1 MFTVT
6 LTSYGQTQIS
16 DLVQI
21 DGIILLYEYVS
32 DISSISNISSY
43 TQVLDEDS
51 AGNIKNN
58 ICNVLISDSSS
69 SEYQAHTILFYKNN
83 GGTKN
88 ILCGYSAEEP
98 FIKKSASSVNLWF
111 SFDFS
116 AFTNGFAL
124 SAIKAGFAN
133 ASHNE
138 DGLLHLE
145 NPNTISDDNYSVY
158 NKSQVDALLQDKQ
171 STLSAGDGIA
181 ISNGTVKTTGIP
193 FGIVD
198 NTSTATVFTVTV
210 PGIYKLEDGV
220 CCLLKN
226 GVITSATGFTL
237 EVNGLGA
244 KPVYSNMAAATRETT
259 IFNVNYTMLFVYDS
273 TRIEGGAWICYRG
286 YFSDANSI
294 AYQIRGNVH
303 TLPTTAKF
311 YRYRLLFTSADGTH
325 FVPSNTSTSTNA
337 TAKRDV
343 VQTPI
348 DPFGEIVYYST
359 TTAVEANANPGPT
372 YLWTQYA
379 ITFGYSFNRTGAT
392 LTLTSFSPVYIK
404 CAPQSNGSAI
414 IDADTPYVQALPNA
428 ADGKIYIFLGVA
440 NSATAVEL
448 LNNHPIY
455 YHDGTGIR
463 IWHGKD
469 SYSKSELDTII
480 ADYVQTSRT
489 INNKPLT
496 SDITLTL
503 DDVSDGTNR
512 SIPTVN
518 NSTITIKKNSSDT
531 GDTFTTNAA
540 SNKTINLGLATVA
553 TSGSYN
559 DLSNKPTIPTVNNST
574 ITIKKNSSDT
584 GDSFTTNAASGK
596 TINLGLSTVAT
607 SGSYNDLS
615 NKPTIP
621 VVPEDVS
628 AFNNDA
634 GYLTSYTET
643 DPTVP
648 SWAKQPSKP
657 TYTASEVG
665 ALPSTTVIPT
675 VNNSTIT
682 IKKNSSDTG
691 DSFTTNASSAK
702 TINLGLH
709 AVATSGSYND
719 LSNKPTIPTVNNAKL
734 TIKKNSSDTGIEF
747 TANASS
753 DVTCNLNLA
762 TVATSGSYNDLSNK
776 PTIPT
781 VNNATLTIQK
791 NGTSVGTFTANASSN
806 ATANI
811 TVPLESISVDGT
823 IQTIT
828 NRNVDLHIPAD
839 ITNSD
844 FICSMTRTNV
854 SGSGNLSLSGIVGP
868 FPVSGTP
875 MPVGTYRIRIRMR
888 STTSSYSLTVNFGGS
903 YTLTSSG
910 GVIDDIRTVTL
921 SSASTFSASV
931 TQVNANTYIKVS
943 IYEPDVIVTDIGAAA
958 VTNDYN
964 DLENIPNG
972 TLIIQR
978 NGSNVASFSAS
989 ATSNVTANITV
1000 PTTTSQLTN
1009 NSGFIT
1015 SSDLPTNHVT
1025 TNTNQSITGQKTFVT
1040 ATGGGTGNDIKIAFV
1055 ENAQHYITMA
1065 SSAGYNDDYIS
1076 PYFRMSFIGNSGDLS
1091 TYIETKATYT
1101 HNQLSDEYDL
1111 TDIVS
1116 ASELSNTWSLGSNR
1130 SMLKSIYTSEINNSF
1145 TNAISFASTETTF
1158 NKEVNLVLAKDTN
1171 TYIYGGN
1178 ALPDNDYRHWWANYD
1193 QVNMSYT
1200 SISMTEDV
1208 QYDTTLNIPIDELS
1222 SVTPFGRLIVDT
1234 TSYNLS
1240 IGTTSVTSS
1249 LKSLIESDSYSP
1261 LENYVFLCF
1270 DDSNFTPNINI
1281 IGVVI
1286 CAELTNQGQTASEKL
1301 MFFIPFDDLEL
1312 VGYQHNPSQGTYF
1325 IVNNSGSYSFSNNYN
1340 FNYRIITKTSIKDY
1354 VNDRVNSIVSSGVDY
1369 ASSAGNASNI
1379 YVSTSSLNYSYPL
1392 VFANYANANSSLS
1405 DNHKSLYTDTVN
1417 AVYYNPYSN
1426 TLTCPTFN
1434 GNLTGNA
1441 TNATNLK
1448 YLSTNVLS
1456 ATSTTQVTSYGN
1468 IVPDNAGTLRYIG
1481 TLNNKWGG
1489 VYTSQIIFNDYT
1501 DSDNHNIT
1509 PNFLVDSTNS
1519 EASYRGI
1526 KVAGNFKPSANNTF
1540 SLGNIEHSWKNIYA
1554 NGINDYYIE
1563 IGNCTS
1569 VDDNNNIETQ
1579 EPVIRPSNSGWG
1591 YLGTP
1596 KKHFYRAY
1604 IDNLYIGTSTTTL
1617 SSYIASTTVNN
1628 ATNIS
1633 LLGNEANG
1641 NFPLIFTYS
1650 VNSST
1655 ESAQYSQLYTST
1667 SISSLR
1673 YNPSSDTLTCTNF
1686 SGIATSA
1693 TYVICKGYSSS
1704 ANKPLVFADSIN
1716 NDTSTGQAKLLY
1728 TDTENSLYYNPSSSI
1743 LYTSY
1748 VQPRTNSTSTSTGYN
1763 LGATSYRWRY
1773 LYARYIGSSDYRTE
1787 SGYFNSLYLS
1797 SNKVHLPPIAAT
1809 SLSSIGTIQILRV
1822 AIPANTSSGLK
1833 EAGTQ
1838 LSASSYSLTVMRSN
1852 TSTSLEG
1859 NLPLTT
1865 SSSITSGT
1873 WTTLTRMTYANS
1885 SSSTCYTYV
1894 LAYKSA

>member
-32 DISSISNISSY
+32 DISSISNTSSY

-88 ILCGYSAEEP
+88 ILGGYSAEEP

-198 NTSTATVFTVTV
+198 DTSTATVFTVTV

-244 KPVYSNMAAATRETT
+244 KPVYSNMAAATREST

-379 ITFGYSFNRTGAT
+379 ITFGYSFNRTGAA

-404 CAPQSNGSAI
+404 CTPQSNGSAI
-414 IDADTPYVQALPNA
+414 IDADTPYVQALPNT

-503 DDVSDGTNR
+503 DDISDGTNR
-512 SIPTVN
+512 SIQTVN

-531 GDTFTTNAA
+531 GDSFTTNAA
-540 SNKTINLGLATVA
+540 SGKTINLGLATVATSGSYNDLSDKPTATVINDSTITIRKNSSDTGDSFTTNNATAKTINLGLHTVATSGSYNDLSDRPTIPTVNDTTITIKKNTSDTGDSFTTNTATTKTINLGLSTVATSGSYNDLSNKPTIPTVNNAKLTIKKDTNDTGTEFTANASSDVTCNLGLHAVA

-596 TINLGLSTVAT
+596 TINLGLATVAT

-615 NKPTIP
+615 DKPAIP
-621 VVPEDVS
+621 TVPEDVS

-691 DSFTTNASSAK
+691 DSFTTNAASAK
-702 TINLGLH
+702 TINLDLSTVATSGSYNDLSNKPTIPTVNNATLTIQKNSDDTGDTFTANASTDKTINLELADVASSGSYNDLSDKPTIPTVNNSTITIKKNTNDTGDSFTTNAASGKTINLGLST
-709 AVATSGSYND
+709 VATSGSYND

-734 TIKKNSSDTGIEF
+734 TIKKNASDTGTEF

-791 NGTSVGTFTANASSN
+791 NGTTVDTFTANA
-806 ATANI
+806 A
-811 TVPLESISVDGT
+811 
-823 IQTIT
+823 
-828 NRNVDLHIPAD
+828 
-839 ITNSD
+839 
-844 FICSMTRTNV
+844 
-854 SGSGNLSLSGIVGP
+854 
-868 FPVSGTP
+868 
-875 MPVGTYRIRIRMR
+875 
-888 STTSSYSLTVNFGGS
+888 
-903 YTLTSSG
+903 
-910 GVIDDIRTVTL
+910 
-921 SSASTFSASV
+921 
-931 TQVNANTYIKVS
+931 
-943 IYEPDVIVTDIGAAA
+943 
-958 VTNDYN
+958 
-964 DLENIPNG
+964 
-972 TLIIQR
+972 
-978 NGSNVASFSAS
+978 
-989 ATSNVTANITV
+989 SNVTANITV
-1000 PTTTSQLTN
+1000 PTTVAELTDAGNYAQSSSLTSLVATAQYNSTDKTIEFYNASGTKLNTDIDATAFIKDGMVDNVEITGGNLVISFNTDAGKEDIEIPISDIFDASNYYTKTQVDGLIPTVNNAKLTIKKNASDTGTAFTANASTDVTCNLGLATVATSGSYNDLSNKPTIPTVNNAKLTIKKSSTDAGTEFTANASTDVTCNLGLSTVATSGSYNDLSNKPTIPADTGDLTN
-1009 NSGFIT
+1009 NAGFIT

-1025 TNTNQSITGQKTFVT
+1025 TDTVQEITGAKTFSGT
-1040 ATGGGTGNDIKIAFV
+1040 YSSSTDSATINFKPGSSNSLYSSRYNTFWSRFSSSSNAMYLQLHDTTNSHNAAVAVELNSSNALYLYPTIFSGG
-1055 ENAQHYITMA
+1055 
-1065 SSAGYNDDYIS
+1065 
-1076 PYFRMSFIGNSGDLS
+1076 
-1091 TYIETKATYT
+1091 
-1101 HNQLSDEYDL
+1101 
-1111 TDIVS
+1111 
-1116 ASELSNTWSLGSNR
+1116 SELSGSYIGY
-1130 SMLKSIYTSEINNSF
+1130 SAHPWGTAYINN
-1145 TNAISFASTETTF
+1145 
-1158 NKEVNLVLAKDTN
+1158 
-1171 TYIYGGN
+1171 
-1178 ALPDNDYRHWWANYD
+1178 
-1193 QVNMSYT
+1193 
-1200 SISMTEDV
+1200 
-1208 QYDTTLNIPIDELS
+1208 
-1222 SVTPFGRLIVDT
+1222 
-1234 TSYNLS
+1234 
-1240 IGTTSVTSS
+1240 
-1249 LKSLIESDSYSP
+1249 
-1261 LENYVFLCF
+1261 
-1270 DDSNFTPNINI
+1270 
-1281 IGVVI
+1281 
-1286 CAELTNQGQTASEKL
+1286 
-1301 MFFIPFDDLEL
+1301 
-1312 VGYQHNPSQGTYF
+1312 
-1325 IVNNSGSYSFSNNYN
+1325 
-1340 FNYRIITKTSIKDY
+1340 
-1354 VNDRVNSIVSSGVDY
+1354 
-1369 ASSAGNASNI
+1369 
-1379 YVSTSSLNYSYPL
+1379 
-1392 VFANYANANSSLS
+1392 
-1405 DNHKSLYTDTVN
+1405 LY
-1417 AVYYNPYSN
+1417 
-1426 TLTCPTFN
+1426 L
-1434 GNLTGNA
+1434 
-1441 TNATNLK
+1441 
-1448 YLSTNVLS
+1448 
-1456 ATSTTQVTSYGN
+1456 
-1468 IVPDNAGTLRYIG
+1468 
-1481 TLNNKWGG
+1481 
-1489 VYTSQIIFNDYT
+1489 
-1501 DSDNHNIT
+1501 
-1509 PNFLVDSTNS
+1509 
-1519 EASYRGI
+1519 
-1526 KVAGNFKPSANNTF
+1526 
-1540 SLGNIEHSWKNIYA
+1540 
-1554 NGINDYYIE
+1554 
-1563 IGNCTS
+1563 
-1569 VDDNNNIETQ
+1569 
-1579 EPVIRPSNSGWG
+1579 
-1591 YLGTP
+1591 
-1596 KKHFYRAY
+1596 
-1604 IDNLYIGTSTTTL
+1604 
-1617 SSYIASTTVNN
+1617 
-1628 ATNIS
+1628 
-1633 LLGNEANG
+1633 
-1641 NFPLIFTYS
+1641 
-1650 VNSST
+1650 
-1655 ESAQYSQLYTST
+1655 
-1667 SISSLR
+1667 
-1673 YNPSSDTLTCTNF
+1673 
-1686 SGIATSA
+1686 
-1693 TYVICKGYSSS
+1693 S
-1704 ANKPLVFADSIN
+1704 ANKV
-1716 NDTSTGQAKLLY
+1716 K
-1728 TDTENSLYYNPSSSI
+1728 
-1743 LYTSY
+1743 
-1748 VQPRTNSTSTSTGYN
+1748 
-1763 LGATSYRWRY
+1763 
-1773 LYARYIGSSDYRTE
+1773 
-1787 SGYFNSLYLS
+1787 
-1797 SNKVHLPPIAAT
+1797 LPPIT
-1809 SLSSIGTIQILRV
+1809 TTGLSNIGSVQILRV
-1822 AIPANTSSGLK
+1822 AIPANTTTGLLS
-1833 EAGTQ
+1833 AGTQ
-1838 LSASSYSLTVMRSN
+1838 LSSSSYTLYCMTASVLSASSGNLSVRASSSVSGTWITLTNLYYYNSN
-1852 TSTSLEG
+1852 TST
-1859 NLPLTT
+1859 
-1865 SSSITSGT
+1865 
-1873 WTTLTRMTYANS
+1873 Y
-1885 SSSTCYTYV
+1885 YTYV